1 MFRAGAARRSGR
13 TSNVPVARARGV
25 VGTTKRCGPR
35 NPPETRRKHVRSRAR
50 PRVAAAPRPGWWDG
64 RVAVLGVVL
73 AAGAGTRAGAPKA
86 LLRTE
91 DGTGWAARAAGVLRA
106 GGCAP
111 VAVTVGAA
119 ADEVRAGLP
128 DGVDVLEVPGWRRGL
143 GEGVLAALRH
153 GRAVGARALL
163 LTLVDLP
170 DVTAADVGRVLEA
183 AAPDPS
189 DALVRAGWRGR
200 GGHPVLLGHRHW
212 DRAAQCAASG
222 AGLRELLRRGCRQV
236 EVAGA
241 LRDADTPDALPAGT
255 RYPPGHPR
263 GD

>member
-1 MFRAGAARRSGR
+1 M
-13 TSNVPVARARGV
+13 P
-25 VGTTKRCGPR
+25 
-35 NPPETRRKHVRSRAR
+35 
-50 PRVAAAPRPGWWDG
+50 
-64 RVAVLGVVL
+64 VLGVVL
-73 AAGAGTRAGAPKA
+73 AAGAGTRAGVPKA
-86 LLRTE
+86 LLRTR
-91 DGTGWAARAAGVLRA
+91 DGTGWAARTAQVLRA

-128 DGVDVLEVPGWRRGL
+128 DDVDVLGVPDWRRGP
-143 GEGVLAALRH
+143 GAGVLAALRH

-170 DVTAADVGRVLEA
+170 DVTAADVARVLDA

-189 DALVRAGWRGR
+189 DALVRGGWRGR

-212 DRAAQCAASG
+212 DRAAECAASG

-255 RYPPGHPR
+255 RYPPGTARPAR
-263 GD
+263 DG